1 MDPASG
7 SFIDNFVGA
16 KNITLFCEVVLESE
30 MVKSEWFLRTE
41 DDIQINRQP
50 GSLLGDNRFIA
61 TGDVVVSGGID
72 VSLNTNMTIVEMTAE
87 LDGAVIFCGGGDVN
101 FLGNFSL
108 RAYSE
113 SMYRV
118 GGRAIIYIIMHSTSC
133 IILLDMVCL
142 SLPIF
147 YVDCCEKVLAI
158 CSVPTFNCFC
168 IHQNVSIFTARYNT

>member
-30 MVKSEWFLRTE
+30 MVKTEWFLRTE
-41 DDIQINRQP
+41 DDIQSNRQP
-50 GSLLGDNRFIA
+50 GSLLGDKRFIV
-61 TGDVVVSGGID
+61 TGDVVVSGGVD

-87 LDGAVIFCGGGDVN
+87 LDGAVMFCGGGDVN

-133 IILLDMVCL
+133 IILWDMVCL

-158 CSVPTFNCFC
+158 CSVPTYSLYLYSSKCA
-168 IHQNVSIFTARYNT
+168 IFTARYNT